1 MKYSHIILTGLLGLG
16 ALRPGISLAQYGQF
30 ITRESGPYITAD
42 AGGNIPEGGGLS
54 DFGGFAAGAQV
65 SYDAGATLNLA
76 AGYQFNRY
84 LAAEVQTGWNLNAI
98 DAIPGFVVSDTYV
111 SSVPILVNAV
121 FQWPI
126 PRTILVP
133 FIGGGVGGAAT
144 LFDTD
149 YMANTAVSLFGS
161 DSDFVFA
168 WQAFA
173 GLRFQISDQLSAG
186 VAYKYF
192 STEDTS
198 YHYPPLYYYGP
209 DLRLGFEG
217 MQLHQI
223 VLTCTLKF

>member
-1 MKYSHIILTGLLGLG
+1 MKNSHIILTGLLVLG
-16 ALRPGISLAQYGQF
+16 ALRPGISLAQQWQF
-30 ITRESGPYITAD
+30 ITREAGPYITAE
-42 AGGNIPEGGGLS
+42 AGGNIPEGGGLT

-65 SYDAGATLNLA
+65 NYDPGATLNLA
-76 AGYQFNRY
+76 AGYQFNPY
-84 LAAEVQTGWNLNAI
+84 LAAEVQTGWNVNSI
-98 DAIPGFVVSDTYV
+98 DSIPGFVVSDTYF

-133 FIGGGVGGAAT
+133 FIGGGVEGAAT
-144 LFDTD
+144 FFDTD
-149 YMANTAVSLFGS
+149 YMDNGAVTLVGG

-173 GLRFQISDQLSAG
+173 GLRFNLNDHLSAG

-192 STEDTS
+192 NTEDSS

-217 MQLHQI
+217 MRLHQI